1 MQDVESLHDDE
12 IIEVVL
18 ADEEEKKERKEKE
31 EPGGQKDEAG
41 EKDGRK
47 KFVCLEGEDHIVNE
61 EGKCTLCEHK
71 RLRVYQWCD
80 SCHFYFFRKGV
91 ANARAHTHGVSHR
104 HFASNPV
111 VFDVRCKGCGRNS
124 WTDFQIAKQKCSCCK
139 ALEKKCPECL
149 EWFRFSTFA
158 NHFSAIHIRGND
170 ASAVPNPHLND
181 KLDSPKRTREK
192 AAEANAA
199 KPVKKKEKKNNE
211 KMAEKKEVVKEKF
224 DPPKRTREKA
234 AEANAAKPLKKKE
247 KKNNEKVAEKKDAV
261 KKKAVMKKAD
271 KKVENPN
278 VAPAAPVRNAEFV
291 DFVQSLRSQ
300 GTDAAVVSEVLKIVK
315 DQILDREFFIE
326 CDDELFQ
333 ELEQGRPIGV
343 KSMLR
348 KIRTIC
354 KK

>member
-71 RLRVYQWCD
+71 LLRVYEWCD
-80 SCHFYFFRKGV
+80 SCQVYFTRPSEWQVKT
-91 ANARAHTHGVSHR
+91 HTHGVSHR

-111 VFDVRCKGCGRNS
+111 VFDVRCKGCGCHS
-124 WTDFQIAKQKCSCCK
+124 WTDFLIAKQECSCGG
-139 ALEKKCPECL
+139 ALEKKCPDCL
-149 EWFRFSTFA
+149 EWFSCSSFLSHFARF
-158 NHFSAIHIRGND
+158 HIRRKG
-170 ASAVPNPHLND
+170 AKLGKGRAND
-181 KLDSPKRTREK
+181 K
-192 AAEANAA
+192 N
-199 KPVKKKEKKNNE
+199 
-211 KMAEKKEVVKEKF
+211 
-224 DPPKRTREKA
+224 DPRKRTREKA

-247 KKNNEKVAEKKDAV
+247 KKNYEKMAEKKDAG
-261 KKKAVMKKAD
+261 KEKALKKKAD

-278 VAPAAPVRNAEFV
+278 VAPSAPARNAEFV

-315 DQILDREFFIE
+315 DQILDREFFE
-326 CDDELFQ
+326 NVGDELFM
-333 ELEQGRPIGV
+333 ELEKGQPLGV
-343 KSMLR
+343 KQLLR
-348 KIRTIC
+348 EIREQS
-354 KK
+354 KKQ